1 MIPQLT
7 TPIYTVNLP
16 SSGNEIRVRPFLVKE
31 EKLLLMAAQSKDVK
45 EVINT
50 TKQIVSNC
58 LIDGAGV
65 ANVDQMPFFDVDY
78 LFLTLRA
85 KSISE
90 NIDINFTCNASREG
104 GKCGAV
110 FPVEMDISKSSIT
123 RDETLKDEIFLTEKV
138 GVKMK
143 YPKYS
148 AMKKIIAD
156 ETLLDKRI
164 RVIHACIDYIFDDKQ
179 TYPSKEMSEEDMNK
193 FTDGLT
199 TAQLDKLGDWVEK
212 LPELAIR
219 IERQCP
225 SCGFNHKIVYK
236 DFTSFFF

>member
-16 SSGNEIRVRPFLVKE
+16 SSGKEIRIRPFLVKE
-31 EKLLLMAAQSKDVK
+31 EKLLLMAAESKDAK
-45 EVINT
+45 EVIST
-50 TKQIVSNC
+50 TKQIISNC
-58 LIDGAGV
+58 LVDGD

-90 NIDINFTCNASREG
+90 NIDINFTCNALREG
-104 GKCGAV
+104 SKCGAV
-110 FPVEMDISKSSIT
+110 FPVGMDISKSSIT
-123 RDETLKDEIFLTEKV
+123 RDENLKDEIFLTEKV

-156 ETLLDKRI
+156 ETILDKRI
-164 RVIHACIDYIFDDKQ
+164 RVIQACIDYMFDDKQ
-179 TYPSKEMSEEDMNK
+179 TYPSKEISKEDMDK

-199 TAQLDKLGDWVEK
+199 ASQLDKLGDWVER
-212 LPELAIR
+212 LPELTIR
-219 IERQCP
+219 VESKCP

>member
-1 MIPQLT
+1 
-7 TPIYTVNLP
+7 
-16 SSGNEIRVRPFLVKE
+16 
-31 EKLLLMAAQSKDVK
+31 MAAESKDAT

-50 TKQIVSNC
+50 TKQIITNC
-58 LIDGAGV
+58 LVDGD

-90 NIDINFTCNASREG
+90 SIDVNFNCNALKEG
-104 GKCGAV
+104 KKCGAV
-110 FPVEMDISKSSIT
+110 FPVSMDISKSSIT
-123 RDETLKDEIFLTEKV
+123 KDDDLKDEIFLTDKV

-148 AMKKIIAD
+148 AMKKIVAD
-156 ETLLDKRI
+156 ETILDKRI
-164 RVIHACIDYIFDDKQ
+164 RIIQACIDYIFDDKQ
-179 TYPSKEMSEEDMNK
+179 TYPSKEMSREDMDK

>member
-1 MIPQLT
+1 MLPQLT

-31 EKLLLMAAQSKDVK
+31 EKLLLMAAESKDTS

-58 LIDGAGV
+58 LVDGAGV

-90 NIDINFTCNASREG
+90 NIDVNFTCNNTKDG
-104 GKCGAV
+104 KKCGAV
-110 FPVEMDISKSSIT
+110 FPVSLDISKSSIT
-123 RDETLKDEIFLTEKV
+123 RDENLKDEIFLTEKV

-148 AMKKIIAD
+148 AMKKIVSD
-156 ETLLDKRI
+156 ETALDKRI
-164 RVIHACIDYIFDDKQ
+164 RVIQACIDYLFDDKQ
-179 TYPSKEMSEEDMNK
+179 TYPAREMSKEEMDGFIE
-193 FTDGLT
+193 GLT
-199 TAQLDKLGDWVEK
+199 TAQLDKLGDWVAK
-212 LPELAIR
+212 LPELAIKV
-219 IERQCP
+219 ERECP